1 MIIESFKRAKRRF
14 MSDIWR
20 RLGALAL
27 AIYVWTW
34 INVRV
39 TDRQI
44 VSGVPVHIS
53 YDQNKMQIMNSTE
66 QIRDFVVQFRGN
78 DIDAN
83 WMLASS
89 YEFQVSMPDSV
100 KGTVTLEF
108 GKEQLEVVK
117 KPAGVTLKEMQPSKI
132 RVTADEI
139 VETWIGI
146 AHVPSKIKPNGDL
159 VRFLTPQPA
168 RVKVRGPS
176 RIVRN
181 LQALTL
187 KEPDLSMPF
196 GSTVRLQV
204 DNPDHSSLTITPQEV
219 SVSVEKQIM
228 EEHDFEKLTPHLL
241 LPPNTDLA
249 LGAVSLPNVT
259 VRLHGSVN
267 DMSELKAVNSPLR
280 VFLDLSDVNDVGPW
294 SRKVL
299 VGGLPNGVEVVKVD
313 PDVIHDIVLTKRET
327 AAAKPAADE
336 AEPVAEDGKA
346 TSKGGMVPQSAP
358 PAEKSHDG
366 VKAGTAEEA
375 PQQAP
380 TDDKPPAPDGK

>member
-39 TDRQI
+39 TDSQI

-53 YDQNKMQIMNSTE
+53 YDQNKMQIMNPTE
-66 QIRDFVVQFRGN
+66 QIRDFVVQFRGK
-78 DIDAN
+78 DIEAN

-89 YEFQVSMPDSV
+89 YEFQVNMPDSV

-108 GKEQLEVVK
+108 SKEQLEIIK
-117 KPAGVTLKEMQPSKI
+117 KPAGVNLKEMQPSKI

-139 VETWIGI
+139 IETWIGI
-146 AHVPSKIKPNGDL
+146 AHVPSKMKPNGDL
-159 VRFLTPQPA
+159 VRFLAPQPA

-181 LQALTL
+181 LQAMTL

-196 GSTVRLQV
+196 GSTIHLQV
-204 DNPDHSSLTITPQEV
+204 DNPDRSCLTITPSEV

-228 EEHDFEKLTPHLL
+228 EEQDFEKLTPHLL
-241 LPPNTDLA
+241 LPPNTDLV
-249 LGAVSLPNVT
+249 LGTVSLPNVT
-259 VRLHGSVN
+259 VRLHGSVT
-267 DMSELKAVNSPLR
+267 DMAELKAVNSPLR
-280 VFLDLSDVNDVGPW
+280 VFLDLSDINDIGPW
-294 SRKVL
+294 SRKVM

-313 PDVIHDIVLTKRET
+313 PDVIHDILLTRRELPDV
-327 AAAKPAADE
+327 KPTTTE
-336 AEPVAEDGKA
+336 TEPTEEDGKA
-346 TSKGGMVPQSAP
+346 ASKGGVTPQSAP
-358 PAEKSHDG
+358 AAEKPHDS

-375 PQQAP
+375 PHQAP
-380 TDDKPPAPDGK
+380 TEEKPPAP

>member
-1 MIIESFKRAKRRF
+1 MIIESLKRAKRRF

-249 LGAVSLPNVT
+249 LVT

-267 DMSELKAVNSPLR
+267 DMAELKAVNSPLR

-358 PAEKSHDG
+358 PTEKPHDG
-366 VKAGTAEEA
+366 VKAGTAEET
-375 PQQAP
+375 PHQAP
-380 TDDKPPAPDGK
+380 TDDKPPAP

>member
-27 AIYVWTW
+27 AIYVWMW
-34 INVRV
+34 INVQV
-39 TDRQI
+39 TDSQI
-44 VSGVPVHIS
+44 VSGVPVHVS
-53 YDQNKMQIMNSTE
+53 YDQNKMQVMNATD
-66 QIRDFVVQFRGN
+66 QIRDFVVQFRGK
-78 DIDAN
+78 DKDAN

-89 YEFQVSMPDSV
+89 YEFQVSMPDTV

-108 GKEQLEVVK
+108 GKDQLEVVK
-117 KPAGVTLKEMQPSKI
+117 KPNGVTLKEMQPSKI

-139 VETWIGI
+139 IETWIDI
-146 AHVPSKIKPNGDL
+146 AHLPSKMKPNGDL

-181 LQALTL
+181 LQTMTL

-196 GSTVRLQV
+196 GSTIRLQV
-204 DNPDHSSLTITPQEV
+204 DNPDRSSLTITPQEV

-228 EEHDFEKLTPHLL
+228 EEQDIEKLTPHLL
-241 LPPNTDLA
+241 LPPNTDLS
-249 LGAVSLPNVT
+249 LGAVNLPNVT
-259 VRLHGSVN
+259 VRLHGSVK
-267 DMSELKAVNSPLR
+267 DMAELKAANTPIR

-299 VGGLPNGVEVVKVD
+299 VGGLPNGVEVVKID
-313 PDVIHDIVLTKRET
+313 PDVIHDIMLTKRET
-327 AAAKPAADE
+327 AAKPPAAE
-336 AEPVAEDGKA
+336 EEPAAEEGKA
-346 TSKGGMVPQSAP
+346 AAEGTAPKTAPVVAP
-358 PAEKSHDG
+358 PHDG

-375 PQQAP
+375 PHQAP
-380 TDDKPPAPDGK
+380 TDDKPPAP

>member
-39 TDRQI
+39 TDSQI
-44 VSGVPVHIS
+44 VSGIPIHIS
-53 YDQNKMQIMNSTE
+53 YDQNKMQLMNSPD
-66 QIRDFVVQFRGN
+66 QIRDFVVQSRGK
-78 DIDAN
+78 DMDAN

-89 YEFQVSMPDSV
+89 YELQVNMPASV

-108 GKEQLEVVK
+108 GKDQLEVVK
-117 KPAGVTLKEMQPSKI
+117 KPNGVTLKEMQPSKI

-139 VETWIGI
+139 VDTWIGI
-146 AHVPSKIKPNGDL
+146 AHVPSKMKPNGDL
-159 VRFLTPQPA
+159 VRFLAPQPA

-176 RIVRN
+176 RIVHN
-181 LQALTL
+181 LQTLTL

-196 GSTVRLQV
+196 GSTIRLQV
-204 DNPDHSSLTITPQEV
+204 DNPDRSSLTITPQEV
-219 SVSVEKQIM
+219 SVNVEKQIM
-228 EEHDFEKLTPHLL
+228 EEQDIEKLTPHLL

-267 DMSELKAVNSPLR
+267 DMAELKSANSPIR
-280 VFLDLSDVNDVGPW
+280 VFLDLTDVTDVGPW
-294 SRKVL
+294 SRKVM

-313 PDVIHDIVLTKRET
+313 PDVIHDIVLTRRET
-327 AAAKPAADE
+327 TTTKPSPTE
-336 AEPVAEDGKA
+336 AEPVAEDGK
-346 TSKGGMVPQSAP
+346 GVLEGVAP
-358 PAEKSHDG
+358 KNAPAVVTPHDG
-366 VKAGTAEEA
+366 VKTGTQEDA
-375 PQQAP
+375 PKQAVP
-380 TDDKPPAPDGK
+380 VEQPPANDGK

>member
-39 TDRQI
+39 TDSQI
-44 VSGVPVHIS
+44 VSGIPIHIS
-53 YDQNKMQIMNSTE
+53 YDQNKMQLMNSPD
-66 QIRDFVVQFRGN
+66 QIRDFVIQSRGK
-78 DIDAN
+78 DMDAN

-89 YEFQVSMPDSV
+89 YELQVNMPDSV

-108 GKEQLEVVK
+108 GKDQLEVVK
-117 KPAGVTLKEMQPSKI
+117 KPNGVTLKEMQPSKI

-146 AHVPSKIKPNGDL
+146 AYLPSKMKPNGDL
-159 VRFLTPQPA
+159 VRFLAPQPA

-176 RIVRN
+176 RIVHN
-181 LQALTL
+181 LQTLTL

-196 GSTVRLQV
+196 GSTIRLQV
-204 DNPDHSSLTITPQEV
+204 DNPDRSSLTITPQEV

-228 EEHDFEKLTPHLL
+228 EEQDFEKLTAHLL

-249 LGAVSLPNVT
+249 LGSVSLPNVT

-267 DMSELKAVNSPLR
+267 DMAELKSANSPIR
-280 VFLDLSDVNDVGPW
+280 VFLDLTDVTDVGPW
-294 SRKVL
+294 SRKVM

-313 PDVIHDIVLTKRET
+313 PDVIHDIVLTRRET
-327 AAAKPAADE
+327 AAAKPAASE
-336 AEPVAEDGKA
+336 ADPVAEDGK
-346 TSKGGMVPQSAP
+346 GVLEGIAP
-358 PAEKSHDG
+358 KNAPAVVAPHDG

-375 PQQAP
+375 PKQAAP
-380 TDDKPPAPDGK
+380 VEPPPANGGK

>member
-1 MIIESFKRAKRRF
+1 

-27 AIYVWTW
+27 AVYVWTW

-39 TDRQI
+39 TDSQI

-53 YDQNKMQIMNSTE
+53 YDQNKMQILNAQD
-66 QIRDFVVQFRGN
+66 QIRDFVVQFRGK

-89 YEFQVSMPDSV
+89 YEFQVNMPDSV

-108 GKEQLEVVK
+108 GKDQLEVVK
-117 KPAGVTLKEMQPSKI
+117 KPNGVTLKEMQPSKI

-139 VETWIGI
+139 VETWISI
-146 AHVPSKIKPNGDL
+146 AHVPSKMKPNGDL

-181 LQALTL
+181 LQTMTL

-196 GSTVRLQV
+196 GSTIRLQV
-204 DNPDHSSLTITPQEV
+204 DNPDRSSLTITPQEV

-228 EEHDFEKLTPHLL
+228 EEQDIEKLTPHLL

-267 DMSELKAVNSPLR
+267 DMAELKSVNSPIR
-280 VFLDLSDVNDVGPW
+280 VFLDLSDVTDVGPW
-294 SRKVL
+294 SRKVM

-313 PDVIHDIVLTKRET
+313 PDVIHDIVLTRRET
-327 AAAKPAADE
+327 TAAKPPAAE
-336 AEPVAEDGKA
+336 AEPAAEEGKA
-346 TSKGGMVPQSAP
+346 AAEGTAPKTAP
-358 PAEKSHDG
+358 PVATQHDG
-366 VKAGTAEEA
+366 VKAAVPEDA
-375 PQQAP
+375 PKQP
-380 TDDKPPAPDGK
+380 LPNDHPEAPDGK

>member
-39 TDRQI
+39 TDSQI
-44 VSGVPVHIS
+44 VSGIPIHIS
-53 YDQNKMQIMNSTE
+53 YDQNKMQLMNSPD
-66 QIRDFVVQFRGN
+66 QIRDFVVQSRGK
-78 DIDAN
+78 DMDAN

-89 YEFQVSMPDSV
+89 YELQVNMPASV

-108 GKEQLEVVK
+108 GKDQLEVVK
-117 KPAGVTLKEMQPSKI
+117 KPNGVTLKEMQPSKI

-146 AHVPSKIKPNGDL
+146 AHVPSKMKPNGDL
-159 VRFLTPQPA
+159 VRFLAPQPA

-176 RIVRN
+176 RIVHN
-181 LQALTL
+181 LQTLTL

-196 GSTVRLQV
+196 GSTIRLQV
-204 DNPDHSSLTITPQEV
+204 DNPDRSSLTITPQEV
-219 SVSVEKQIM
+219 SVNVEKQIM
-228 EEHDFEKLTPHLL
+228 EEQDIEKLTPHLL

-249 LGAVSLPNVT
+249 LGTVSLPNVT

-267 DMSELKAVNSPLR
+267 DMAELKSANTPIR
-280 VFLDLSDVNDVGPW
+280 VFLDLTDVTDVGPW
-294 SRKVL
+294 SRKVM
-299 VGGLPNGVEVVKVD
+299 VGGLPNGVEVVKID
-313 PDVIHDIVLTKRET
+313 PDVIHDIVLTRRET
-327 AAAKPAADE
+327 TTTKPAAAD
-336 AEPVAEDGKA
+336 AEPVAEDGKGVLEGVTPKA
-346 TSKGGMVPQSAP
+346 AP
-358 PAEKSHDG
+358 TVVAPHDG
-366 VKAGTAEEA
+366 VKTGTQEDA
-375 PQQAP
+375 PKQAVP
-380 TDDKPPAPDGK
+380 VEQPPANDGK

>member
-1 MIIESFKRAKRRF
+1 

-27 AIYVWTW
+27 AVYVWTW

-39 TDRQI
+39 TDSQI
-44 VSGVPVHIS
+44 VSGVPIHIS
-53 YDQNKMQIMNSTE
+53 YDQNKMQILNAQD
-66 QIRDFVVQFRGN
+66 QIRDFVVQFRGK

-83 WMLASS
+83 WMLTSS
-89 YEFQVSMPDSV
+89 YEFQVNMPDSV

-108 GKEQLEVVK
+108 GKDQLEVVK
-117 KPAGVTLKEMQPSKI
+117 KPNGVTLKEMQPSKI

-139 VETWIGI
+139 VETWISI
-146 AHVPSKIKPNGDL
+146 AHVPSKMKPNGDL

-181 LQALTL
+181 LQTMTL

-196 GSTVRLQV
+196 GSTIRLQV
-204 DNPDHSSLTITPQEV
+204 DNPDRSSLTITPQEV

-228 EEHDFEKLTPHLL
+228 EEQDIEKLTPHLL

-267 DMSELKAVNSPLR
+267 DMAELKSVNSPIR
-280 VFLDLSDVNDVGPW
+280 VFLDLSDVTDVGPW
-294 SRKVL
+294 SRKVM

-313 PDVIHDIVLTKRET
+313 PDVIHDIVLTRRET
-327 AAAKPAADE
+327 TTAKPPAAE
-336 AEPVAEDGKA
+336 AEPAAEEGKA
-346 TSKGGMVPQSAP
+346 AAEGTAPKTAPAVAP
-358 PAEKSHDG
+358 PHDG
-366 VKAGTAEEA
+366 VKAAVPEDA
-375 PQQAP
+375 PKQSLP
-380 TDDKPPAPDGK
+380 NDHPEAPDGK

>member
-1 MIIESFKRAKRRF
+1 

-39 TDRQI
+39 TDSQI
-44 VSGVPVHIS
+44 VSGVPIHIS
-53 YDQNKMQIMNSTE
+53 YDQNKMQIMNAQD
-66 QIRDFVVQFRGN
+66 QIRDFVVQFRGK

-83 WMLASS
+83 WMLSSS
-89 YEFQVSMPDSV
+89 YEFQVNMPDSV

-108 GKEQLEVVK
+108 GKDQLEVVK
-117 KPAGVTLKEMQPSKI
+117 KPNGVTLKEMQPSKI

-139 VETWIGI
+139 VETWISI
-146 AHVPSKIKPNGDL
+146 AHVPSKMKPNGDL

-181 LQALTL
+181 LQTMTM

-196 GSTVRLQV
+196 GSTIRLQV
-204 DNPDHSSLTITPQEV
+204 DNPDRSSLTITPQEV

-228 EEHDFEKLTPHLL
+228 EEQDIEKLTPHLL

-267 DMSELKAVNSPLR
+267 DMAELKSVNSPIR
-280 VFLDLSDVNDVGPW
+280 VFQDLSDENDVGPW
-294 SRKVL
+294 SRKVM

-313 PDVIHDIVLTKRET
+313 PDVIHDIVLTRRET
-327 AAAKPAADE
+327 AAAKQPAAE
-336 AEPVAEDGKA
+336 AEPAAEEGKAEDG
-346 TSKGGMVPQSAP
+346 TVPKMAP
-358 PAEKSHDG
+358 AVAAPHDG
-366 VKAGTAEEA
+366 VKAAVPEDA
-375 PQQAP
+375 PKQALPDERPP
-380 TDDKPPAPDGK
+380 TPDGK

>member
-39 TDRQI
+39 TDSQI
-44 VSGVPVHIS
+44 VSGIPIHIS
-53 YDQNKMQIMNSTE
+53 YDQNKMQLMNSPD
-66 QIRDFVVQFRGN
+66 QIRDFVIQFRGK
-78 DIDAN
+78 DMDAN
-83 WMLASS
+83 WMIASS
-89 YEFQVSMPDSV
+89 YELQVNMPDSV

-108 GKEQLEVVK
+108 GKDQLEVVK
-117 KPAGVTLKEMQPSKI
+117 KPNGVTLKEMQPSKI

-146 AHVPSKIKPNGDL
+146 AHVPSKMKPNGDL
-159 VRFLTPQPA
+159 VRFLAPQPA

-176 RIVRN
+176 RIVHN
-181 LQALTL
+181 LQTLTL

-196 GSTVRLQV
+196 GSTIRLQV
-204 DNPDHSSLTITPQEV
+204 DNPDRSSLTITPQEV

-228 EEHDFEKLTPHLL
+228 EEQDIEKLTPHLL

-249 LGAVSLPNVT
+249 LGTVNLPNVT

-267 DMSELKAVNSPLR
+267 DMAELKSVNSPIR
-280 VFLDLSDVNDVGPW
+280 VFLDLSDVTDVGPW
-294 SRKVL
+294 SRKVM

-313 PDVIHDIVLTKRET
+313 PDVIHDIVLTRRET
-327 AAAKPAADE
+327 AAAKPPAAE
-336 AEPVAEDGKA
+336 AEPAAEDGKA
-346 TSKGGMVPQSAP
+346 AEGTAPKTAPAVAAP
-358 PAEKSHDG
+358 PDG
-366 VKAGTAEEA
+366 VKAVVPEDA
-375 PQQAP
+375 PKQTLPDAR
-380 TDDKPPAPDGK
+380 PPVPEGK

>member
-1 MIIESFKRAKRRF
+1 

-39 TDRQI
+39 TDSQI

-53 YDQNKMQIMNSTE
+53 YDQNKMQILNAQD
-66 QIRDFVVQFRGN
+66 QIRDFVVQFRGK

-89 YEFQVSMPDSV
+89 YEFQVNMPDSV

-108 GKEQLEVVK
+108 GKDQLEVVK
-117 KPAGVTLKEMQPSKI
+117 KPNGVTLKEMQPSKI

-139 VETWIGI
+139 VETWISI
-146 AHVPSKIKPNGDL
+146 AHVPSKMKPNGDL

-181 LQALTL
+181 LQSMTL

-196 GSTVRLQV
+196 GSTIRLQV
-204 DNPDHSSLTITPQEV
+204 DNPDRSSLTITPQEV

-228 EEHDFEKLTPHLL
+228 EEQDIEKLTPHLL

-267 DMSELKAVNSPLR
+267 DMAELKSVNSPIR
-280 VFLDLSDVNDVGPW
+280 VFLDLSDVTDVGPW
-294 SRKVL
+294 SRKVM

-313 PDVIHDIVLTKRET
+313 PDVIHDIVLTRRET
-327 AAAKPAADE
+327 AAAKPPASE
-336 AEPVAEDGKA
+336 AEPAAAEGKA
-346 TSKGGMVPQSAP
+346 AAEGSAP
-358 PAEKSHDG
+358 KTAPAVAPPHDG
-366 VKAGTAEEA
+366 VKAAVPEDA
-375 PQQAP
+375 PKQSLP
-380 TDDKPPAPDGK
+380 NDHPEAPDGK

>member
-39 TDRQI
+39 TDSQI
-44 VSGVPVHIS
+44 VSGIPIHIS
-53 YDQNKMQIMNSTE
+53 YDQNKMQLMNSPD
-66 QIRDFVVQFRGN
+66 QIRDFVVQSRGK
-78 DIDAN
+78 DMDAN

-89 YEFQVSMPDSV
+89 YELQVNMPPSV

-108 GKEQLEVVK
+108 GKDQLEVVK
-117 KPAGVTLKEMQPSKI
+117 KPNGVTLKEMQPSKI

-146 AHVPSKIKPNGDL
+146 AHVPSKMKPNGDL
-159 VRFLTPQPA
+159 VRFLAPQPA

-176 RIVRN
+176 RIVHN
-181 LQALTL
+181 LQTLTL

-196 GSTVRLQV
+196 GSTIRLQV
-204 DNPDHSSLTITPQEV
+204 DNPDRSSLTITPQEV
-219 SVSVEKQIM
+219 SVNVEKQIM
-228 EEHDFEKLTPHLL
+228 EEQDIEKLTPHLL

-267 DMSELKAVNSPLR
+267 DMAELKSANSPIR
-280 VFLDLSDVNDVGPW
+280 VFLDLTDVTDVGPW
-294 SRKVL
+294 SRKVM

-313 PDVIHDIVLTKRET
+313 PDVIHDIVLTRRET
-327 AAAKPAADE
+327 TATKPAAAE
-336 AEPVAEDGKA
+336 AEPVAEDGK
-346 TSKGGMVPQSAP
+346 GVLEGVAP
-358 PAEKSHDG
+358 KAAPAVGAPHDG
-366 VKAGTAEEA
+366 VKTGTQEDA
-375 PQQAP
+375 PKQAIP
-380 TDDKPPAPDGK
+380 VEQPPANDGK

>member
-27 AIYVWTW
+27 AVYVWTW

-39 TDRQI
+39 TDSQI

-53 YDQNKMQIMNSTE
+53 YDQNKMQILNAQD
-66 QIRDFVVQFRGN
+66 QIRDFVVQFRGK

-89 YEFQVSMPDSV
+89 YEFQVNMPDSV

-108 GKEQLEVVK
+108 GKDQLEVVK
-117 KPAGVTLKEMQPSKI
+117 KPNGVTLKEMQPSKI

-139 VETWIGI
+139 VETWISI
-146 AHVPSKIKPNGDL
+146 AHVPSKMKPNGDL

-181 LQALTL
+181 LQTMTL

-196 GSTVRLQV
+196 GSTIRLQV
-204 DNPDHSSLTITPQEV
+204 DNPDRSSLTITPQEV

-228 EEHDFEKLTPHLL
+228 EEQDIEKLTPHLL

-267 DMSELKAVNSPLR
+267 DMAELKSVNSPIR
-280 VFLDLSDVNDVGPW
+280 VFLDLSDVTDVGPW
-294 SRKVL
+294 SRKVM

-313 PDVIHDIVLTKRET
+313 PDVIHDIVLTRRET
-327 AAAKPAADE
+327 ATAKPPAAE
-336 AEPVAEDGKA
+336 AEPAAEEGKAVAEGNAPK
-346 TSKGGMVPQSAP
+346 TAP
-358 PAEKSHDG
+358 PVATPHDG
-366 VKAGTAEEA
+366 VKAAVPEDA
-375 PQQAP
+375 PKQSLP
-380 TDDKPPAPDGK
+380 DDHQETPDGK

>member
-39 TDRQI
+39 TDSQI
-44 VSGVPVHIS
+44 VSGIPIHIS
-53 YDQNKMQIMNSTE
+53 YDQNKMQLMNSPD
-66 QIRDFVVQFRGN
+66 QIRDFVVQSRGK
-78 DIDAN
+78 DMDAN

-89 YEFQVSMPDSV
+89 YELQVNMPPSV

-108 GKEQLEVVK
+108 GKDQLEVVK
-117 KPAGVTLKEMQPSKI
+117 KPNGVTLKEMQPSKI

-146 AHVPSKIKPNGDL
+146 AHVPSKMKPNGDL
-159 VRFLTPQPA
+159 VRFLAPQPA

-176 RIVRN
+176 RIVHN
-181 LQALTL
+181 LQTLTL

-196 GSTVRLQV
+196 GSTIRLQV
-204 DNPDHSSLTITPQEV
+204 DNPDRSSLTITPQEV
-219 SVSVEKQIM
+219 SVNVEKQIM
-228 EEHDFEKLTPHLL
+228 EEQDIEKLTPHLL

-267 DMSELKAVNSPLR
+267 DMAELKSANSPIR
-280 VFLDLSDVNDVGPW
+280 VFLDLTDVTDVGPW
-294 SRKVL
+294 SRKVM

-313 PDVIHDIVLTKRET
+313 PDVIHDIVLTRRET
-327 AAAKPAADE
+327 TTTKPSAAE
-336 AEPVAEDGKA
+336 AEPVAEDGK
-346 TSKGGMVPQSAP
+346 GVLEGVAP
-358 PAEKSHDG
+358 KNAPAVVTPHDG
-366 VKAGTAEEA
+366 VKTGTQEDA
-375 PQQAP
+375 PKQAVP
-380 TDDKPPAPDGK
+380 VEQPPANDGK

>member
-39 TDRQI
+39 TDSQI
-44 VSGVPVHIS
+44 VSGVPIHIS
-53 YDQNKMQIMNSTE
+53 YDQNKMQIMNSPD
-66 QIRDFVVQFRGN
+66 QIRDFVVQFRGK
-78 DIDAN
+78 DMDAN

-89 YEFQVSMPDSV
+89 YEFQVNMPDSV

-108 GKEQLEVVK
+108 GKDQLEVVK
-117 KPAGVTLKEMQPSKI
+117 KPTGVTLKEMQPSKI

-146 AHVPSKIKPNGDL
+146 AHVPSKMKPNGDL

-176 RIVRN
+176 RIVHN
-181 LQALTL
+181 LQILTL

-196 GSTVRLQV
+196 GSTIRLQV
-204 DNPDHSSLTITPQEV
+204 NNPDPSCLTITPQEV
-219 SVSVEKQIM
+219 SISVEKQIM
-228 EEHDFEKLTPHLL
+228 EEQDFEKLTPHLL

-249 LGAVSLPNVT
+249 LGAVNLPNVT

-267 DMSELKAVNSPLR
+267 DMAELKSVNSPIR

-294 SRKVL
+294 SRKVM

-313 PDVIHDIVLTKRET
+313 PDVIHDIMLTRREM
-327 AAAKPAADE
+327 AAAKPSATE
-336 AEPVAEDGKA
+336 TEPVAEEGKA
-346 TSKGGMVPQSAP
+346 TEGTAP
-358 PAEKSHDG
+358 KVAPAVVAPHDS
-366 VKAGTAEEA
+366 VKAGTPEDV
-375 PQQAP
+375 PKQALP
-380 TDDKPPAPDGK
+380 DEHPPAPDGK

>member
-1 MIIESFKRAKRRF
+1 

-27 AIYVWTW
+27 AVYVWTW

-39 TDRQI
+39 TDSQI
-44 VSGVPVHIS
+44 VSGVPIHIS
-53 YDQNKMQIMNSTE
+53 YDQNKMQILNAQD
-66 QIRDFVVQFRGN
+66 QIRDFVVQFRGK

-89 YEFQVSMPDSV
+89 YEFQVNMPDSV

-108 GKEQLEVVK
+108 GKDQLEVVK
-117 KPAGVTLKEMQPSKI
+117 KPNGVTLKEMQPSKI

-139 VETWIGI
+139 VETWISI
-146 AHVPSKIKPNGDL
+146 AHVPSKMKPNGDL

-181 LQALTL
+181 LQTMTL

-196 GSTVRLQV
+196 GSTIRLQV
-204 DNPDHSSLTITPQEV
+204 DNPDRSSLTITPQEV

-228 EEHDFEKLTPHLL
+228 EEQDIEKLTPHLL

-267 DMSELKAVNSPLR
+267 DMAELKSVNSPIR
-280 VFLDLSDVNDVGPW
+280 VFLDLSDVTDVGPW
-294 SRKVL
+294 SRKVM

-313 PDVIHDIVLTKRET
+313 PDVIHDIVLTRRET
-327 AAAKPAADE
+327 TTAKPPAAE
-336 AEPVAEDGKA
+336 AEPAAEEGKTA
-346 TSKGGMVPQSAP
+346 AEGTAPKTAPAVAP
-358 PAEKSHDG
+358 PHDG
-366 VKAGTAEEA
+366 VKAAVPEDA
-375 PQQAP
+375 PKQP
-380 TDDKPPAPDGK
+380 LPNDHPEAPDGK

>member
-39 TDRQI
+39 TDSQI
-44 VSGVPVHIS
+44 VSGIPIHIS
-53 YDQNKMQIMNSTE
+53 YDQNKMQLMNSPD
-66 QIRDFVVQFRGN
+66 QIRDFVVQSRGK
-78 DIDAN
+78 DMDAN

-89 YEFQVSMPDSV
+89 YELQVNMPASV

-108 GKEQLEVVK
+108 GKDQLEVVK
-117 KPAGVTLKEMQPSKI
+117 KPNGVTLKEMQPSKI

-146 AHVPSKIKPNGDL
+146 AHVPSKMKPNGDL
-159 VRFLTPQPA
+159 VRFLAPQPA

-176 RIVRN
+176 RIVHN
-181 LQALTL
+181 LQTLTL

-196 GSTVRLQV
+196 GSTIRLQV
-204 DNPDHSSLTITPQEV
+204 DNPDRSSLTITPQEV
-219 SVSVEKQIM
+219 SVNVEKQIM
-228 EEHDFEKLTPHLL
+228 EEQDIEKLTPHLL

-267 DMSELKAVNSPLR
+267 DMAELKSANSPIR
-280 VFLDLSDVNDVGPW
+280 VFLDLTDVTDVGPW
-294 SRKVL
+294 SRKVM

-313 PDVIHDIVLTKRET
+313 PDVIHDIVLTRRET
-327 AAAKPAADE
+327 TATKPAVAE
-336 AEPVAEDGKA
+336 AEPVAEDGK
-346 TSKGGMVPQSAP
+346 GVLEGVAP
-358 PAEKSHDG
+358 KAAPAAVAPHDG
-366 VKAGTAEEA
+366 VKTGTQEDA
-375 PQQAP
+375 PKQAVP
-380 TDDKPPAPDGK
+380 VEQPPANDGK

>member
-39 TDRQI
+39 TDSQI
-44 VSGVPVHIS
+44 VSGIPIHIS
-53 YDQNKMQIMNSTE
+53 YDQNKMQLMNSPD
-66 QIRDFVVQFRGN
+66 QIRDFVVQSRGK
-78 DIDAN
+78 DMDAN

-89 YEFQVSMPDSV
+89 YELQVNMPPSV

-108 GKEQLEVVK
+108 GKDQLEVVK
-117 KPAGVTLKEMQPSKI
+117 KPNGVTLKEMQPSKI

-146 AHVPSKIKPNGDL
+146 AHVPSKMKPNGDL
-159 VRFLTPQPA
+159 VRFLAPQPA

-176 RIVRN
+176 RIVHN
-181 LQALTL
+181 LQTLTL

-196 GSTVRLQV
+196 GSTIRLQV
-204 DNPDHSSLTITPQEV
+204 DNPDRSSLTITPQEV
-219 SVSVEKQIM
+219 SVNVEKQIM
-228 EEHDFEKLTPHLL
+228 EEQDIEKLTPHLL

-267 DMSELKAVNSPLR
+267 DMAELKSANSPIR
-280 VFLDLSDVNDVGPW
+280 VFLDLTDVTDVGPW
-294 SRKVL
+294 SRKVM

-313 PDVIHDIVLTKRET
+313 PDVIHDIVLTRRET
-327 AAAKPAADE
+327 TTTKPSPTE
-336 AEPVAEDGKA
+336 AEPVAEDGK
-346 TSKGGMVPQSAP
+346 GVLEGVAP
-358 PAEKSHDG
+358 KNAPAVVTPHDG
-366 VKAGTAEEA
+366 VKTGTQEDA
-375 PQQAP
+375 PKQAVP
-380 TDDKPPAPDGK
+380 VEQPPANDGK

>member
-20 RLGALAL
+20 RRGALAL

-39 TDRQI
+39 TDSQI
-44 VSGVPVHIS
+44 VSGVPIHIS
-53 YDQNKMQIMNSTE
+53 YDQNKMQIMNAQD
-66 QIRDFVVQFRGN
+66 QIRDFVVQFRGK

-89 YEFQVSMPDSV
+89 YEFQVNMPDSV

-108 GKEQLEVVK
+108 GKDQLEVVK
-117 KPAGVTLKEMQPSKI
+117 KPNGVTLKEMQPSKI

-139 VETWIGI
+139 VETWISI
-146 AHVPSKIKPNGDL
+146 AHVPSKMKPNGDL

-181 LQALTL
+181 LQTMTL

-196 GSTVRLQV
+196 GSTIRLQV
-204 DNPDHSSLTITPQEV
+204 DNPDRSSLTITPQEV

-228 EEHDFEKLTPHLL
+228 EEQDIEKLTPHLL
-241 LPPNTDLA
+241 LPPNTDLS
-249 LGAVSLPNVT
+249 LGAVNLPNVT
-259 VRLHGSVN
+259 VRLHGSVK
-267 DMSELKAVNSPLR
+267 DMAELKAANTPIR

-299 VGGLPNGVEVVKVD
+299 VGGLPNGVEVVKID
-313 PDVIHDIVLTKRET
+313 PDVIHDIMLTKRET
-327 AAAKPAADE
+327 AAKP
-336 AEPVAEDGKA
+336 PVAEEEPAAEEGKA
-346 TSKGGMVPQSAP
+346 AAEGTAPKTAPVVAP
-358 PAEKSHDG
+358 PHDG

-375 PQQAP
+375 PHQAP
-380 TDDKPPAPDGK
+380 TDDKPPAP

>member
-39 TDRQI
+39 TDRQL

-89 YEFQVSMPDSV
+89 YEFQVNMPDSV

-117 KPAGVTLKEMQPSKI
+117 KPTGVTLKEMQPSKI

-267 DMSELKAVNSPLR
+267 DMAELKAVNSPLR

-327 AAAKPAADE
+327 AVKPAADE

-358 PAEKSHDG
+358 PTEKPHDG
-366 VKAGTAEEA
+366 VKAGTAEET
-375 PQQAP
+375 PHQAP
-380 TDDKPPAPDGK
+380 TDDKPPAP

>member
-39 TDRQI
+39 TDSQI
-44 VSGVPVHIS
+44 VSGIPIHIS
-53 YDQNKMQIMNSTE
+53 YDQNKMQLMNSPD
-66 QIRDFVVQFRGN
+66 QIRDFVVQSRGK
-78 DIDAN
+78 DMDAN

-89 YEFQVSMPDSV
+89 YELQVNMPASV

-108 GKEQLEVVK
+108 GKDQLEVVK
-117 KPAGVTLKEMQPSKI
+117 KPNGVTLKEMQPSKI

-146 AHVPSKIKPNGDL
+146 AHVPSKMKPNGDL
-159 VRFLTPQPA
+159 VRFLAPQPA

-176 RIVRN
+176 RIVHN
-181 LQALTL
+181 LQTLTL

-196 GSTVRLQV
+196 GSTIRLQV
-204 DNPDHSSLTITPQEV
+204 DNPDRSSLTITPQEV
-219 SVSVEKQIM
+219 SVNVEKQIM
-228 EEHDFEKLTPHLL
+228 EEQDIEKLTPHLL

-267 DMSELKAVNSPLR
+267 DMAELKSANSPIR
-280 VFLDLSDVNDVGPW
+280 VFLDLTDVTDVGPW
-294 SRKVL
+294 SRKVM

-313 PDVIHDIVLTKRET
+313 PDVIHDIVLTRRET
-327 AAAKPAADE
+327 TTTKPAAAE
-336 AEPVAEDGKA
+336 AEPVAEDGK
-346 TSKGGMVPQSAP
+346 GVLEGVAP
-358 PAEKSHDG
+358 KAAPAVGAPHDG
-366 VKAGTAEEA
+366 VKTGTQEDA
-375 PQQAP
+375 PKQAIP
-380 TDDKPPAPDGK
+380 VEQPPANDGK

>member
-39 TDRQI
+39 TDSQI
-44 VSGVPVHIS
+44 VSGIPIHIS
-53 YDQNKMQIMNSTE
+53 YDQNKMQLMNSPD
-66 QIRDFVVQFRGN
+66 QIRDFVVQSRGK
-78 DIDAN
+78 DMDAN

-89 YEFQVSMPDSV
+89 YELQVNMPPSV

-108 GKEQLEVVK
+108 GKDQLEVVK
-117 KPAGVTLKEMQPSKI
+117 KPNGVTLKEMQPSKI

-146 AHVPSKIKPNGDL
+146 AHVPSKMKPNGDL
-159 VRFLTPQPA
+159 VRFLAPQPA

-176 RIVRN
+176 RIVHN
-181 LQALTL
+181 LQTLTL

-196 GSTVRLQV
+196 GSTIRLQV
-204 DNPDHSSLTITPQEV
+204 DNPDRSSLTITPQEV
-219 SVSVEKQIM
+219 SVNVEKQIM
-228 EEHDFEKLTPHLL
+228 EEQDIEKLTPHLL

-267 DMSELKAVNSPLR
+267 DMAELKSVNSPIR
-280 VFLDLSDVNDVGPW
+280 VFLDLSDVTDVGPW
-294 SRKVL
+294 SRKVM

-313 PDVIHDIVLTKRET
+313 PDVIHDIVLTRRET
-327 AAAKPAADE
+327 TATKPSPTE
-336 AEPVAEDGKA
+336 AEPVAEDGK
-346 TSKGGMVPQSAP
+346 
-358 PAEKSHDG
+358 G
-366 VKAGTAEEA
+366 VLEG
-375 PQQAP
+375 
-380 TDDKPPAPDGK
+380 

>member
-1 MIIESFKRAKRRF
+1 MLIESFKRAKRRF

-27 AIYVWTW
+27 AVYVWTW

-39 TDRQI
+39 TDSQI
-44 VSGVPVHIS
+44 VSGVPIHIS
-53 YDQNKMQIMNSTE
+53 YDQNKMQILNAQD
-66 QIRDFVVQFRGN
+66 QIRDFVVQFRGK

-89 YEFQVSMPDSV
+89 YEFQVNMPDSV

-108 GKEQLEVVK
+108 GKDQLEVVK
-117 KPAGVTLKEMQPSKI
+117 KPNGVTLKEMQPSKI

-139 VETWIGI
+139 VETWISI
-146 AHVPSKIKPNGDL
+146 AHVPSKMKPNGDL

-181 LQALTL
+181 LQTMTL

-196 GSTVRLQV
+196 GSTIRLQV
-204 DNPDHSSLTITPQEV
+204 DNPDRSSLTITPQEV

-228 EEHDFEKLTPHLL
+228 EEQDIEKLTPHLL
-241 LPPNTDLA
+241 LPPNTDLE

-267 DMSELKAVNSPLR
+267 DMAELKSVNSPIR

-294 SRKVL
+294 SRKVM

-313 PDVIHDIVLTKRET
+313 PDIIHDIVLTRRET
-327 AAAKPAADE
+327 AAAKPPASE
-336 AEPVAEDGKA
+336 AEPAAAEGKA
-346 TSKGGMVPQSAP
+346 AAEGSAP
-358 PAEKSHDG
+358 KTAPAVAPPHDG
-366 VKAGTAEEA
+366 VKAAVPEDA
-375 PQQAP
+375 PKQSLP
-380 TDDKPPAPDGK
+380 DDRQETPDGK

>member
-27 AIYVWTW
+27 AVYVWTW

-39 TDRQI
+39 TDSQI

-53 YDQNKMQIMNSTE
+53 YDQNKMQILNAQD
-66 QIRDFVVQFRGN
+66 QIRDFVVQFRGK

-89 YEFQVSMPDSV
+89 YEFQVNMPDSV

-108 GKEQLEVVK
+108 GKDQLEVVK
-117 KPAGVTLKEMQPSKI
+117 KPNGVTLKEMQPSKI

-139 VETWIGI
+139 VETWISI
-146 AHVPSKIKPNGDL
+146 AHVPSKMKPNGDL

-181 LQALTL
+181 LQTMTL

-196 GSTVRLQV
+196 GSTIRLQV
-204 DNPDHSSLTITPQEV
+204 DNPDRSSLTITPQEV

-228 EEHDFEKLTPHLL
+228 EEQDIEKLTPHLL

-267 DMSELKAVNSPLR
+267 DMAELKSVNSPIR
-280 VFLDLSDVNDVGPW
+280 VFLDLSDVTDVGPW
-294 SRKVL
+294 SRKVM

-313 PDVIHDIVLTKRET
+313 PDVIHDIVLTRRET
-327 AAAKPAADE
+327 TTAKPPAAE
-336 AEPVAEDGKA
+336 AEPAAQEGKA
-346 TSKGGMVPQSAP
+346 AAEGTAPKTAPAIAP
-358 PAEKSHDG
+358 PHDG
-366 VKAGTAEEA
+366 VKAAVPEDA
-375 PQQAP
+375 PKQSLP
-380 TDDKPPAPDGK
+380 DDHQETPDGK

>member
-146 AHVPSKIKPNGDL
+146 AHVPSKMKPNGDL
-159 VRFLTPQPA
+159 VRFLAPQPA

-176 RIVRN
+176 RIVHN
-181 LQALTL
+181 LQTLTL

-196 GSTVRLQV
+196 GSTIRLQV
-204 DNPDHSSLTITPQEV
+204 DNPDRSSLTITPQEV
-219 SVSVEKQIM
+219 SVNVEKQIM
-228 EEHDFEKLTPHLL
+228 EEQDIEKLTPHLL

-267 DMSELKAVNSPLR
+267 DMAELKSANSPIR
-280 VFLDLSDVNDVGPW
+280 VFLDLTDVTDVGPW
-294 SRKVL
+294 SRKVM

-313 PDVIHDIVLTKRET
+313 PDVIHDIVLTRRET
-327 AAAKPAADE
+327 TATKPSAAE
-336 AEPVAEDGKA
+336 AEPVAEDGKGVLEGVTPKA
-346 TSKGGMVPQSAP
+346 AP
-358 PAEKSHDG
+358 AVVAPHDG
-366 VKAGTAEEA
+366 VKTGTQEDA
-375 PQQAP
+375 PKQAVP
-380 TDDKPPAPDGK
+380 VEQPPANDGK

>member
-39 TDRQI
+39 TDSQI
-44 VSGVPVHIS
+44 VSGVPIHIS
-53 YDQNKMQIMNSTE
+53 YDQNKMQIMNAQD
-66 QIRDFVVQFRGN
+66 QIRDFVVQFRGK

-89 YEFQVSMPDSV
+89 YEFQVNMPDSV

-108 GKEQLEVVK
+108 GKDQLEVVK
-117 KPAGVTLKEMQPSKI
+117 KPNGVTLKEMQPSKI

-139 VETWIGI
+139 VETWIDI
-146 AHVPSKIKPNGDL
+146 AHVPSKMKPNGDL

-181 LQALTL
+181 LQAMTL

-196 GSTVRLQV
+196 GSTIRLQV
-204 DNPDHSSLTITPQEV
+204 DNPDRSSLTITPQEV

-228 EEHDFEKLTPHLL
+228 EEQDIEKLTPHLL

-267 DMSELKAVNSPLR
+267 DMAELKSVNSPIR

-294 SRKVL
+294 SRKVM

-313 PDVIHDIVLTKRET
+313 PDVIHDIVLTRRET
-327 AAAKPAADE
+327 TAAKPPAAE
-336 AEPVAEDGKA
+336 AEPAAEEGKAVAEGTAPKTA
-346 TSKGGMVPQSAP
+346 PAVAP
-358 PAEKSHDG
+358 PHDG
-366 VKAGTAEEA
+366 VKAAVPEDA
-375 PQQAP
+375 PKQSLP
-380 TDDKPPAPDGK
+380 DDHPETPDGK

>member
-39 TDRQI
+39 TDSQI
-44 VSGVPVHIS
+44 VSGIPIHIS
-53 YDQNKMQIMNSTE
+53 YDQNKMQLMNSPD
-66 QIRDFVVQFRGN
+66 QIRDFVVQSRGK
-78 DIDAN
+78 DMDAN

-89 YEFQVSMPDSV
+89 YELQVNMPASV

-108 GKEQLEVVK
+108 GKDQLEVVK
-117 KPAGVTLKEMQPSKI
+117 KPNGVTLKEMQPSKI

-139 VETWIGI
+139 VETWIGS
-146 AHVPSKIKPNGDL
+146 AHVPSKRKPNGDL
-159 VRFLTPQPA
+159 VRLLAPQPA

-176 RIVRN
+176 RIVHN
-181 LQALTL
+181 LQTLTL

-196 GSTVRLQV
+196 GSTIRLQV
-204 DNPDHSSLTITPQEV
+204 DNPDRSSLTITPQEV
-219 SVSVEKQIM
+219 SVNVEKQIM
-228 EEHDFEKLTPHLL
+228 EEQDIEKLTPHLL

-267 DMSELKAVNSPLR
+267 DMAELKSANSPIR
-280 VFLDLSDVNDVGPW
+280 VFLDLTDVTDVGPW
-294 SRKVL
+294 SRKVM

-313 PDVIHDIVLTKRET
+313 PDVIHDIVLTRRET
-327 AAAKPAADE
+327 TTTKPSPTE
-336 AEPVAEDGKA
+336 AEPVAEDGK
-346 TSKGGMVPQSAP
+346 GVLEGVAP
-358 PAEKSHDG
+358 KNAPAVVTPHDG
-366 VKAGTAEEA
+366 VKTGTQEDA
-375 PQQAP
+375 PKQAVP
-380 TDDKPPAPDGK
+380 VEQPPANDGK

>member
-27 AIYVWTW
+27 AVYVWTW

-39 TDRQI
+39 TDSQI
-44 VSGVPVHIS
+44 VSGVPIHIS
-53 YDQNKMQIMNSTE
+53 YDQNKMQILNAQD
-66 QIRDFVVQFRGN
+66 QIRDFVVQFRGK

-89 YEFQVSMPDSV
+89 YEFQVNMPDSV

-108 GKEQLEVVK
+108 GKDQLEVVK
-117 KPAGVTLKEMQPSKI
+117 KPNGVTLKEMQPSKI

-139 VETWIGI
+139 VETWIDI
-146 AHVPSKIKPNGDL
+146 AHVPSKMKPNGDL

-181 LQALTL
+181 LQTMTL

-196 GSTVRLQV
+196 GSTIRLQV
-204 DNPDHSSLTITPQEV
+204 DNPDRSSLTITPQEV

-228 EEHDFEKLTPHLL
+228 EEQDIEKLTPHLL

-267 DMSELKAVNSPLR
+267 DMAELKSVNSPIR

-294 SRKVL
+294 SRKVM

-313 PDVIHDIVLTKRET
+313 PDVIHDIVLTRRET
-327 AAAKPAADE
+327 ATAKPPAAE
-336 AEPVAEDGKA
+336 AEPAAEEGKA
-346 TSKGGMVPQSAP
+346 AAEGTAPKTAPAVAP
-358 PAEKSHDG
+358 PHDG
-366 VKAGTAEEA
+366 VKAVA
-375 PQQAP
+375 PEDAP
-380 TDDKPPAPDGK
+380 KQSLPDDHQKTPDGK

>member
-39 TDRQI
+39 TDSQI
-44 VSGVPVHIS
+44 VSGIPIHIS
-53 YDQNKMQIMNSTE
+53 YDQNKMQLMNSPD
-66 QIRDFVVQFRGN
+66 QIRDFVVQSRGK
-78 DIDAN
+78 DMDAN
-83 WMLASS
+83 WMIASS
-89 YEFQVSMPDSV
+89 YELQVNMPPSV

-108 GKEQLEVVK
+108 GKDQLEVVK
-117 KPAGVTLKEMQPSKI
+117 KPNGVTLKEMQPSKI

-146 AHVPSKIKPNGDL
+146 AHVPSKMKPNGDL
-159 VRFLTPQPA
+159 VRFLAPQPA

-176 RIVRN
+176 RIVHN
-181 LQALTL
+181 LQTLTL

-196 GSTVRLQV
+196 GSTIRLQV
-204 DNPDHSSLTITPQEV
+204 DNPDRSSLTITPQEV
-219 SVSVEKQIM
+219 SVNVEKQIM
-228 EEHDFEKLTPHLL
+228 EEQDIEKLTPHLL

-267 DMSELKAVNSPLR
+267 DMAELKSANSPIR
-280 VFLDLSDVNDVGPW
+280 VFLDLTDVTDVGPW
-294 SRKVL
+294 SRKVM

-313 PDVIHDIVLTKRET
+313 PDVIHDIVLTRRET
-327 AAAKPAADE
+327 TTAKPSSAE
-336 AEPVAEDGKA
+336 AEPVAEDGK
-346 TSKGGMVPQSAP
+346 GVLEGVAP
-358 PAEKSHDG
+358 KAAPAAVAPHDG
-366 VKAGTAEEA
+366 VKTGTAEEA
-375 PQQAP
+375 PKQAVP
-380 TDDKPPAPDGK
+380 VEQPPANDGK

>member
-1 MIIESFKRAKRRF
+1 MIIESFRRAKRRF

-39 TDRQI
+39 TDSQI
-44 VSGVPVHIS
+44 VSGIPIHIS
-53 YDQNKMQIMNSTE
+53 YDQNKMQLMNSPD
-66 QIRDFVVQFRGN
+66 QIRDFVIQSRGK
-78 DIDAN
+78 DMDAN

-89 YEFQVSMPDSV
+89 YELQVNMTDSV

-108 GKEQLEVVK
+108 GKDQLEIVK
-117 KPAGVTLKEMQPSKI
+117 KPNGVPLKEMQPSKI

-146 AHVPSKIKPNGDL
+146 AHLPSKMKPNGDL

-176 RIVRN
+176 RIVHN
-181 LQALTL
+181 LQTLAL

-196 GSTVRLQV
+196 GSTIRLQV
-204 DNPDHSSLTITPQEV
+204 DNPDRSSLTITPSEV

-228 EEHDFEKLTPHLL
+228 EEQDLEKLTPHLL

-249 LGAVSLPNVT
+249 LGSVNLPNVT

-267 DMSELKAVNSPLR
+267 DMAELKSANSPIR
-280 VFLDLSDVNDVGPW
+280 VFLDLTDVTDVGPW
-294 SRKVL
+294 SRKVM

-313 PDVIHDIVLTKRET
+313 PDVIHDIILTRHET
-327 AAAKPAADE
+327 AAAKPSADE

-346 TSKGGMVPQSAP
+346 TSKGGIVPQPAP
-358 PAEKSHDG
+358 PTEKPHDG
-366 VKAGTAEEA
+366 VKAGTAEDV

-380 TDDKPPAPDGK
+380 TDNKPPAP

>member
-39 TDRQI
+39 TDSQI
-44 VSGVPVHIS
+44 VSGIPIHIS
-53 YDQNKMQIMNSTE
+53 YDQNKMQLMNSPD
-66 QIRDFVVQFRGN
+66 QIRDFVIQSRGK
-78 DIDAN
+78 DMDAN

-89 YEFQVSMPDSV
+89 YELQVNMPPSV

-108 GKEQLEVVK
+108 GKDQLEVVK
-117 KPAGVTLKEMQPSKI
+117 KPNGVTLKEMQPSKI

-146 AHVPSKIKPNGDL
+146 AHVPSKMKPNGDL
-159 VRFLTPQPA
+159 VRFLAPQPA

-176 RIVRN
+176 RIVHN
-181 LQALTL
+181 LQTLTL

-196 GSTVRLQV
+196 GSTIRLQV
-204 DNPDHSSLTITPQEV
+204 DNPDRSSLTITPQEV
-219 SVSVEKQIM
+219 SVNVEKQIM
-228 EEHDFEKLTPHLL
+228 EEQDIEKLTPHLL

-267 DMSELKAVNSPLR
+267 DMAELKSANSPIR
-280 VFLDLSDVNDVGPW
+280 VFLDLTDVTDVGPW
-294 SRKVL
+294 SRKVM

-313 PDVIHDIVLTKRET
+313 PDVIHDIVLTRRET
-327 AAAKPAADE
+327 TTAKPSSAE
-336 AEPVAEDGKA
+336 AEPVAEDGK
-346 TSKGGMVPQSAP
+346 GVLEGVAP
-358 PAEKSHDG
+358 KNAPAVVTPHDG
-366 VKAGTAEEA
+366 VKTGTQEDA
-375 PQQAP
+375 PKQAVP
-380 TDDKPPAPDGK
+380 VEQPPANDGK

>member
-53 YDQNKMQIMNSTE
+53 YDQNKMQIMNSTD
-66 QIRDFVVQFRGN
+66 QVRDFVVQFRGN

-89 YEFQVSMPDSV
+89 YEFQVNMPESV

-108 GKEQLEVVK
+108 GKDQLEVVK
-117 KPAGVTLKEMQPSKI
+117 KPTGVTLKEMQPSKI

-146 AHVPSKIKPNGDL
+146 AHVPSKMKPNGDL
-159 VRFLTPQPA
+159 VRFLAPQPTT
-168 RVKVRGPS
+168 VKVRGPS

-187 KEPDLSMPF
+187 KEPDLTMPF
-196 GSTVRLQV
+196 GSTIRLQV
-204 DNPDHSSLTITPQEV
+204 DNPDRSCLTISPPEV

-228 EEHDFEKLTPHLL
+228 EEQDFEKLTPHLL

-249 LGAVSLPNVT
+249 IGSVNLPNVT

-267 DMSELKAVNSPLR
+267 DMAELKAVNSPLR

-313 PDVIHDIVLTKRET
+313 PDVIHDIMLTRREIT
-327 AAAKPAADE
+327 ASKPASE
-336 AEPVAEDGKA
+336 AEPVAEEGKA
-346 TSKGGMVPQSAP
+346 EAKGGKASKNAQSETDAH
-358 PAEKSHDG
+358 HDDG
-366 VKAGTAEEA
+366 KAGTAEEA
-375 PQQAP
+375 PHQAP
-380 TDDKPPAPDGK
+380 ADDKPPAPDGK

>member
-89 YEFQVSMPDSV
+89 YEFQVNMPDSV

-117 KPAGVTLKEMQPSKI
+117 KPTGVTLKEMQPSKI

-267 DMSELKAVNSPLR
+267 DMAELKAVNSPLR

-327 AAAKPAADE
+327 AAKPAADE

-358 PAEKSHDG
+358 PTEKPHDG

-375 PQQAP
+375 PHQQAP
-380 TDDKPPAPDGK
+380 TDDKPPAP

>member
-1 MIIESFKRAKRRF
+1 

-27 AIYVWTW
+27 AVYVWTW

-39 TDRQI
+39 TDSQI

-53 YDQNKMQIMNSTE
+53 YDQNKMQILNAQD
-66 QIRDFVVQFRGN
+66 QIRDFVVQFRGK

-89 YEFQVSMPDSV
+89 YEFQVNMPDSV

-108 GKEQLEVVK
+108 GKDQLEVVK
-117 KPAGVTLKEMQPSKI
+117 KPNGVTLKEMQPSKI

-139 VETWIGI
+139 VETWISI
-146 AHVPSKIKPNGDL
+146 AHVPSKMKPNGDL

-181 LQALTL
+181 LQTMTL

-196 GSTVRLQV
+196 GSTIRLQV
-204 DNPDHSSLTITPQEV
+204 DNPDRSSLTITPQEV

-228 EEHDFEKLTPHLL
+228 EEQDIEKLTPHLL

-267 DMSELKAVNSPLR
+267 DMAELKSVNSPIR
-280 VFLDLSDVNDVGPW
+280 VFLDLSDVTDVGPW
-294 SRKVL
+294 SRKVM

-313 PDVIHDIVLTKRET
+313 PDVIHDIVLTRRET
-327 AAAKPAADE
+327 TTAKPPAAE
-336 AEPVAEDGKA
+336 AEPAAEEGKA
-346 TSKGGMVPQSAP
+346 AAEGTAPKTAPAVAP
-358 PAEKSHDG
+358 PHDG
-366 VKAGTAEEA
+366 VKAVA
-375 PQQAP
+375 PEDAP
-380 TDDKPPAPDGK
+380 KQPLPNDHPEAPDGK

>member
-27 AIYVWTW
+27 AVYVWIW

-39 TDRQI
+39 TDSQI

-53 YDQNKMQIMNSTE
+53 YDQNKMQILNAQD
-66 QIRDFVVQFRGN
+66 QIRDFVVQFRGK

-89 YEFQVSMPDSV
+89 YEFQVNMPDSV

-108 GKEQLEVVK
+108 GKDQLEVVK
-117 KPAGVTLKEMQPSKI
+117 KPNGVTLKEMQPSKI

-139 VETWIGI
+139 VETWISI
-146 AHVPSKIKPNGDL
+146 AHVPSKMKPNGDL

-181 LQALTL
+181 LQTMTL

-196 GSTVRLQV
+196 GSTIRLQV
-204 DNPDHSSLTITPQEV
+204 DNPDRSSLTITPQEV

-228 EEHDFEKLTPHLL
+228 EEQDIEKLTPHLL

-249 LGAVSLPNVT
+249 LGAVNLPNVT

-267 DMSELKAVNSPLR
+267 DMAELKAVNSPIR
-280 VFLDLSDVNDVGPW
+280 VFLDLSDVTDVGPW
-294 SRKVL
+294 SRKVM
-299 VGGLPNGVEVVKVD
+299 VGGLPNGVEVVKID
-313 PDVIHDIVLTKRET
+313 PEVIHDIVLTRRET
-327 AAAKPAADE
+327 ATAKPPVAE
-336 AEPVAEDGKA
+336 AEPAAEEGKA
-346 TSKGGMVPQSAP
+346 AEGAAP
-358 PAEKSHDG
+358 KTAPAGAAQTDG
-366 VKAGTAEEA
+366 VKAGEAEEA
-375 PQQAP
+375 PHKAP
-380 TDDKPPAPDGK
+380 ADDKPPAP

>member
-39 TDRQI
+39 TDSQI
-44 VSGVPVHIS
+44 VSGVPIHIS
-53 YDQNKMQIMNSTE
+53 YDQNKMQIMNAQD
-66 QIRDFVVQFRGN
+66 QIRDFVVQFRGK

-89 YEFQVSMPDSV
+89 YEFQVNMPDSV

-108 GKEQLEVVK
+108 GKDQLEVVK
-117 KPAGVTLKEMQPSKI
+117 KPNGVTLKEMQPSKI

-139 VETWIGI
+139 VETWIDI
-146 AHVPSKIKPNGDL
+146 AHVPSKMKPNGDL

-181 LQALTL
+181 LQSMTL

-196 GSTVRLQV
+196 GSTIRLQV
-204 DNPDHSSLTITPQEV
+204 DNPDRSILTITPQEV

-228 EEHDFEKLTPHLL
+228 EEQDIEKLTPHLL

-249 LGAVSLPNVT
+249 LGTVSLPNVT

-267 DMSELKAVNSPLR
+267 DMAELKAANSPIR

-294 SRKVL
+294 SRKVM

-313 PDVIHDIVLTKRET
+313 PDVIHDIVLTRRET
-327 AAAKPAADE
+327 AAAKPSAAE
-336 AEPVAEDGKA
+336 EEPAAEDGKA
-346 TSKGGMVPQSAP
+346 AEGTAPKTAPQT
-358 PAEKSHDG
+358 EKPHDG
-366 VKAGTAEEA
+366 VKGAVQEGA
-375 PQQAP
+375 PKQALP
-380 TDDKPPAPDGK
+380 DDHPETPDGK

>member
-39 TDRQI
+39 TDSQI
-44 VSGVPVHIS
+44 VSGIPIHIS
-53 YDQNKMQIMNSTE
+53 YDQNKMQLMNSPD
-66 QIRDFVVQFRGN
+66 QIRDFVVQSRGK
-78 DIDAN
+78 DMDAN

-89 YEFQVSMPDSV
+89 YELQVNMPPSV

-108 GKEQLEVVK
+108 GKDQLEVVK
-117 KPAGVTLKEMQPSKI
+117 KPNGVTLKEMQPSKI

-146 AHVPSKIKPNGDL
+146 AHVPSKMKPNGDL
-159 VRFLTPQPA
+159 VRFLAPQPA

-176 RIVRN
+176 RIVHN
-181 LQALTL
+181 LQTLTL

-196 GSTVRLQV
+196 GSTIRLQV
-204 DNPDHSSLTITPQEV
+204 DNPDRSSLTITPQEV
-219 SVSVEKQIM
+219 SVNVEKQIM
-228 EEHDFEKLTPHLL
+228 EEQDIEKLTPHLL

-267 DMSELKAVNSPLR
+267 DMAELKSANSPIR
-280 VFLDLSDVNDVGPW
+280 VFLDLTDVTDVGPW
-294 SRKVL
+294 SRKVM

-313 PDVIHDIVLTKRET
+313 PDVIHDIVLTRRET
-327 AAAKPAADE
+327 TATKPSPTE
-336 AEPVAEDGKA
+336 AEPVAEDGK
-346 TSKGGMVPQSAP
+346 GVLEGVAP
-358 PAEKSHDG
+358 KAAPAVGAPHDG
-366 VKAGTAEEA
+366 VKTGTQEDA
-375 PQQAP
+375 PKQAVP
-380 TDDKPPAPDGK
+380 VEQPPANDGK

>member
-1 MIIESFKRAKRRF
+1 

-27 AIYVWTW
+27 AVYVWTW

-39 TDRQI
+39 TDSQI
-44 VSGVPVHIS
+44 VSGVPIHIS
-53 YDQNKMQIMNSTE
+53 YDQNKMQILNAQD
-66 QIRDFVVQFRGN
+66 QIRDFVVQFRGK

-89 YEFQVSMPDSV
+89 YEFQVNMPDSV

-108 GKEQLEVVK
+108 GKDQLEVVK
-117 KPAGVTLKEMQPSKI
+117 KPNGVTLKEMQPSKI

-139 VETWIGI
+139 VETWISI
-146 AHVPSKIKPNGDL
+146 AHVPSKMKPNGDL

-181 LQALTL
+181 LQTMTL

-196 GSTVRLQV
+196 GSTIRLQV
-204 DNPDHSSLTITPQEV
+204 DNPDRSSLTITPQEV

-228 EEHDFEKLTPHLL
+228 EEQDIEKLTPHLL

-267 DMSELKAVNSPLR
+267 DMAELKSVNSPIR
-280 VFLDLSDVNDVGPW
+280 VFLDLSDVTDVGPW
-294 SRKVL
+294 SRKVM

-313 PDVIHDIVLTKRET
+313 PDIIHDIVLTRRET
-327 AAAKPAADE
+327 AAAKPPASE
-336 AEPVAEDGKA
+336 AEPAAAEGKA
-346 TSKGGMVPQSAP
+346 AAEGSAP
-358 PAEKSHDG
+358 KTAPAVAPPHDG
-366 VKAGTAEEA
+366 VKAAVPEDA
-375 PQQAP
+375 PKQP
-380 TDDKPPAPDGK
+380 LPNDHPEAPDGK

>member
-89 YEFQVSMPDSV
+89 YEFQVNMPDSV

-117 KPAGVTLKEMQPSKI
+117 KPTGVTLKEMQPSKI

-267 DMSELKAVNSPLR
+267 DMAELKAVNSPLR

-358 PAEKSHDG
+358 PTEKPHDG
-366 VKAGTAEEA
+366 VKAGTAEET
-375 PQQAP
+375 PHQAP
-380 TDDKPPAPDGK
+380 TDDKPPAP